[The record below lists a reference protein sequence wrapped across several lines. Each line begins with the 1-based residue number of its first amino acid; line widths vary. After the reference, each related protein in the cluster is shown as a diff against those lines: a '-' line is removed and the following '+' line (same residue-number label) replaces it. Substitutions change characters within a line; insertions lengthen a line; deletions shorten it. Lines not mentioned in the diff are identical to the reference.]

1 MDRILDLQ
9 RLEADMGQ
17 ANDIETNQS
26 TVSARGCMFANA
38 DGFEE

>member
-1 MDRILDLQ
+1 MERILDLQ

-17 ANDIETNQS
+17 ADETATNYS
-26 TVSARGCMFANA
+26 SCSNRGCSAANA